1 MKLNSY
7 NQDDSSEELSR
18 QILRATRADQDEI
31 EAAVNSPFLFQ
42 RIRNQ
47 IATEGHRT
55 HQTSVANQRNLFSTL
70 FASFNWHWGWAI
82 PAAALLLFGFVM
94 LMTKSNPEK
103 FNENVKQITP
113 EKIVTPENIA
123 PLEKT
128 EPSEKSE
135 IKDSA
140 PKVTVVKANHR
151 PAAKRSENKISHSPI
166 ATETAEV
173 VTDFLPLT
181 YLSES
186 SAADSGHVVR
196 VEVPRTMMASMGV
209 PTNRERNTEFVKA
222 DVIIGDDGL
231 ATAIRFVQ

>member
-18 QILRATRADQDEI
+18 QILSATHADQDEI

-47 IATEGHRT
+47 IATEGNQT
-55 HQTSVANQRNLFSTL
+55 HQTAVANHRNLFSIL
-70 FASFNWHWGWAI
+70 FASFNWRWGWAI

-94 LMTKSNPEK
+94 LMTKSNSEK
-103 FNENVKQITP
+103 FNENVKQTTP

-128 EPSEKSE
+128 EHSEKPE